1 MNVKKLIRKI
11 RLRVCGCKLVV
22 VAVQDNH
29 VLVRDQNKNV
39 GCLEGDLSSEVMC
52 VGTVVWAL
60 PGKEKSVVVANHG
73 SYKNKDCVARL
84 IYYDEL
90 RQVWIASLKY
100 DGSLLFFDSKKGRF
114 SCRDMVVL
122 DYTGKNASLSCYTV

>member
-60 PGKEKSVVVANHG
+60 PGKEKSVAVANHG

-90 RQVWIASLKY
+90 RQVWIAILIKSYCFLTVR
-100 DGSLLFFDSKKGRF
+100 KGVSVAEIW
-114 SCRDMVVL
+114 SCLTIPAKMRHCRAIL
-122 DYTGKNASLSCYTV
+122 YEI